1 MDQAEEAYRSKGGNK
16 IGTTSR
22 GIGPAYSDSR
32 SRKGLLVGDLNF
44 TDFEQKEKELTELH
58 MDILNMYKNECDF
71 DMDEDKIKEAREKWL
86 LTLEELKKLNIC
98 DLSFLIQKRLSE
110 GKNILAEGAQAVM
123 LDIDFGDYPN
133 VTSSNTLPANVCL
146 GLGVPHTMIRNVYG
160 VIKAYTTKVGGGTFP
175 SRISDLAVEKLFQ
188 DAGHEFGATTGRPRM
203 CGWLDLFALRYAIG
217 LSGANKIFINKA
229 DICPAEN
236 IEVVTGY
243 EINGKILEEFPL
255 RLNEVTGVKTEKL
268 AGWGEANFGIN
279 DKEKATPELV
289 TYLNYI
295 KDKLSDLDVEI
306 ISVGTGPDRE
316 NSINW

>member
-1 MDQAEEAYRSKGGNK
+1 
-16 IGTTSR
+16 
-22 GIGPAYSDSR
+22 
-32 SRKGLLVGDLNF
+32 
-44 TDFEQKEKELTELH
+44 